1 MNRPRR
7 SLAAAF
13 VAALALHPPS
23 VAHASWASDRNL
35 LVGGVNSPVSPTVV
49 AGAENSVFLA
59 WLDGRSGVDSDLRAS
74 RWTAGGV
81 AASGWTG
88 DGDLVAEEVCLKSG
102 LCAAPDGLGG
112 ALYAWSDLRCLSYRQ
127 GYASHALPARATAGS
142 WGTERIPVATTTAD
156 QSAPAIAG
164 DGAGGAFVAWQDLRG
179 ADADVYLQHVTGG
192 GALAAGWAANGIAVC
207 NAPGDQRGISMV
219 GDDASGVFIA
229 WQDHRAL
236 DWDLYALRVL
246 GNAVRAPGWVAN
258 GVAVTQAGDD
268 QLAVRAARDGAHGVL
283 LAWQDHRGADW
294 DVYALRLAADASVA
308 PAW

>member
-23 VAHASWASDRNL
+23 VAHASWASDGNL

-127 GYASHALPARATAGS
+127 VYVSHALPAGATAGS
-142 WGTERIPVATTTAD
+142 WGTGGIPVATTTAD

-179 ADADVYLQHVTGG
+179 ADADLYLQHVDGTG
-192 GALAAGWAANGIAVC
+192 AVVAGWPAIA
-207 NAPGDQRGISMV
+207 
-219 GDDASGVFIA
+219 
-229 WQDHRAL
+229 
-236 DWDLYALRVL
+236 
-246 GNAVRAPGWVAN
+246 
-258 GVAVTQAGDD
+258 
-268 QLAVRAARDGAHGVL
+268 
-283 LAWQDHRGADW
+283 GAD
-294 DVYALRLAADASVA
+294 
-308 PAW
+308 